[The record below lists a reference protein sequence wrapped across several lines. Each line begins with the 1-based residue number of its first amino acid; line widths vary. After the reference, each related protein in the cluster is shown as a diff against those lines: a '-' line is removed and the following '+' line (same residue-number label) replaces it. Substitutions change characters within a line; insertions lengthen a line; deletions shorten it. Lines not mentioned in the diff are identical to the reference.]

1 MQYFYE
7 RSKAADVVVRN
18 TQMVYSTRMTE
29 YLEKAQEKA
38 LFTRSERSLTTSL
51 LRMKFYG
58 DMGLSARGKCV

>member
-1 MQYFYE
+1 
-7 RSKAADVVVRN
+7 
-18 TQMVYSTRMTE
+18 MVYSTRMTE

-38 LFTRSERSLTTSL
+38 LFTRSEHSLTTSL